1 MRRNKD
7 LDHEQGHSYL
17 EHSMNEHSLNGEQG
31 AREAHADALGAP
43 TRSVLGSGVA
53 RNMRGMTLIE
63 IMVVI
68 AIISMMAAAIGVGVM
83 NYLARAKEDLAKAQ
97 LRTIANALDIYS
109 VEEDYPD
116 NLAALTQGRNPLLKE
131 RQMKD
136 PWRQDII
143 YNYPASKTDGTYDLC
158 SKGQD
163 RKEGTEDD
171 VCYE

>member
-1 MRRNKD
+1 
-7 LDHEQGHSYL
+7 
-17 EHSMNEHSLNGEQG
+17 
-31 AREAHADALGAP
+31 
-43 TRSVLGSGVA
+43 
-53 RNMRGMTLIE
+53 
-63 IMVVI
+63 
-68 AIISMMAAAIGVGVM
+68 
-83 NYLARAKEDLAKAQ
+83 
-97 LRTIANALDIYS
+97 LDIYS

-116 NLAALTQGRNPLLKE
+116 SLSALCEGRNPLLKE
-131 RQMKD
+131 KQMKD